1 MRLPDRPRKMGY
13 SFPSGQRALRR
24 WCLDAPFC
32 VGEKPLRAAANH
44 QNLCS
49 GGEIV
54 HPRSKSKAIALGA
67 IETPRFSRIVSSLSD
82 VTLSRARRPQK
93 EGVFLF
99 VDEFRRGELM
109 DELAIHFFVEIKIEI
124 VKCLFG
130 IPKLRLFQ
138 SSSN

>member
-1 MRLPDRPRKMGY
+1 MQSSAAIQLRLGKFLQQVMGLAVEDSMALLLDGRPSDG
-13 SFPSGQRALRR
+13 
-24 WCLDAPFC
+24 
-32 VGEKPLRAAANH
+32 
-44 QNLCS
+44 
-49 GGEIV
+49 
-54 HPRSKSKAIALGA
+54 
-67 IETPRFSRIVSSLSD
+67 LSD

-138 SSSN
+138 SSSNEAVRPTAQLISDESRKKIDRSELL